1 MDNSNK
7 KISLCEMIV
16 YAMMVVAVIYV
27 IVQSILGNNS
37 ELHFKITLGIWI
49 LAAVVI
55 SDFIAPMLDKRFE
68 KVGEKAAMLYLGYAI
83 MDALAFTGVYIFII
97 NVNMTK
103 EPLHYAFLAF
113 SVMMFLMKTFIY
125 NKYQVESGR
134 NMEAAFAEEEDL
146 ESESADEVADE
157 TDDSREDNGDDE
169 SREGEQETLENL
181 DDIEVNTLDLE
192 EEEEI
197 KEMIF
202 RKREK

>member
-68 KVGEKAAMLYLGYAI
+68 KVGEKAAMLYLVYAI

-113 SVMMFLMKTFIY
+113 SVIMFLMKTFIY

>member
-49 LAAVVI
+49 LVAVVI

-113 SVMMFLMKTFIY
+113 SVIMFLMKTFIY
-125 NKYQVESGR
+125 NKYQVESGK
-134 NMEAAFAEEEDL
+134 NMEAAFAEEEDW

-157 TDDSREDNGDDE
+157 TDESREDNGDDE
-169 SREGEQETLENL
+169 SREGEQETSDNL

>member
-113 SVMMFLMKTFIY
+113 SVILFLMKTLIY
-125 NKYQVESGR
+125 NKYQVESGK
-134 NMEAAFAEEEDL
+134 NMEAAFAEEEDW

-157 TDDSREDNGDDE
+157 TDESREDNGDDE
-169 SREGEQETLENL
+169 SREGEQETSENL

>member
-1 MDNSNK
+1 
-7 KISLCEMIV
+7 
-16 YAMMVVAVIYV
+16 
-27 IVQSILGNNS
+27 
-37 ELHFKITLGIWI
+37 
-49 LAAVVI
+49 
-55 SDFIAPMLDKRFE
+55 MLKGFDKRFE

-113 SVMMFLMKTFIY
+113 SVIMFLMKTFIY